1 MINVCTRADFRE
13 KTKKY
18 RWVSFSSEILSD
30 DLTPVQLYSS
40 FPEGKRGFLLE
51 SVVGGEKWGRFSYVG
66 SGIRFRF
73 EGRIEEGL
81 VVTRFSNEGIP
92 ESKCL
97 KGDLLDLLRKELS
110 RMEIDPGGL
119 PGGMTGGLVGYFSYD
134 MVRTFERLPSR
145 LPAQEDFPDLCF
157 VFPEYLS
164 VFDHV
169 AQKIRV
175 VKWYEVLP
183 GSDPDA
189 LYDEAE
195 ADLASFSRCAKN
207 RHADSVTEERRTPLL
222 VEETPSSEVFRQ
234 NVLKCQEHIRAGDIF
249 QIVISKRFS
258 LDFEGDPLRLYRVLR
273 SINPS
278 PYLFLIEEGDRALV
292 GSSPELL
299 VRIREG
305 KIELRPIAG
314 TVRRSATVEED
325 EENSREL
332 LSDPKERAEH
342 VMLVD
347 LGRNDVGRVAQK
359 GTVCVTEMMVLE
371 KYSHVI
377 HIVSH
382 VEGLLEQGKDMFDVV
397 RAVYPAGTLSGAP
410 KIRAMEI
417 IEELEDRRRGP
428 YAGAVGTLS
437 LSGDCDLAIAI
448 RSIFIH
454 EKKAFFQ
461 AGAGIVADSIPEKEE
476 KEVQMKAQAMMR
488 AFRIANGE
496 EGPWLF

>member
-1 MINVCTRADFRE
+1 MINVCTRAEFRE
-13 KTKKY
+13 KTRRH
-18 RWVSFSSEILSD
+18 RWVSFSGEILADS
-30 DLTPVQLYSS
+30 LTPVQLYSS
-40 FPEGKRGFLLE
+40 FPREKRGFLLE

-66 SGIRFRF
+66 SGVRFRF
-73 EGRIEEGL
+73 EGKIEEGL
-81 VVTRFSNEGIP
+81 VVTRFSNQGHP
-92 ESKCL
+92 ERKTL
-97 KGDLLDLLRKELS
+97 RGDLLDLLRKELS
-110 RMEIDPGGL
+110 QMEIDPGGL
-119 PGGMTGGLVGYFSYD
+119 PAGMTGSLVGYFSYD
-134 MVRTFERLPSR
+134 MVRTFERLPTC
-145 LPAQEDFPDLCF
+145 LPVQEDFPDLSF
-157 VFPEYLS
+157 VFPEYLA

-169 AQKIRV
+169 TQKIRV
-175 VKWYEVLP
+175 VKWYEIAP
-183 GSDPDA
+183 GCDPEKV
-189 LYDEAE
+189 YDEAE
-195 ADLASFSRCAKN
+195 SDLALFVRSARERSFSHEPQENLRPVV
-207 RHADSVTEERRTPLL
+207 VTETPTS
-222 VEETPSSEVFRQ
+222 ETFQR
-234 NVLKCQEHIRAGDIF
+234 NVLACQEHIRAGDIF

-258 LDFEGDPLRLYRVLR
+258 LDYEGDPLRLYRVLR

-278 PYLFLIEEGDRALV
+278 PYLFLIEDGDRALV

-299 VRIREG
+299 VRVRGE

-314 TVRRSATVEED
+314 TVRRSGTVEED

-347 LGRNDVGRVAQK
+347 LGRNDVGRVSQK

-382 VEGLLEQGKDMFDVV
+382 VEGLLEKGKDMFDVI
-397 RAVYPAGTLSGAP
+397 RATFPAGTLSGAP

-417 IEELEDRRRGP
+417 IEQLEDRRRGP

-454 EKKAFFQ
+454 GRKAFFQ
-461 AGAGIVADSIPEKEE
+461 AGAGIVADSVPEKEE
-476 KEVQMKAQAMMR
+476 KEVQMKAQAMLR

>member
-1 MINVCTRADFRE
+1 MNICTRAEFRE
-13 KTKKY
+13 KTKRH
-18 RWVSFSSEILSD
+18 RWVSFSGEILSD
-30 DLTPVQLYSS
+30 DLTPVQLYSA
-40 FPEGKRGFLLE
+40 FPREKRGFLLE

-66 SGIRFRF
+66 SGVRFRF
-73 EGRIEEGL
+73 EGRIDEGL
-81 VVTRFSNEGIP
+81 VVTRFSNDGLP
-92 ESKCL
+92 EKKSL
-97 KGDLLDLLRKELS
+97 RGDLLDLLRKELAQ
-110 RMEIDPGGL
+110 MEIDPGGL
-119 PGGMTGGLVGYFSYD
+119 PEGMTGGLVGYFSYD
-134 MVRTFERLPSR
+134 MVRTFERLPSL
-145 LPAQEDFPDLCF
+145 LPIQEDFPDLSF
-157 VFPEYLS
+157 VFPEYLA
-164 VFDHV
+164 VFDHMT
-169 AQKIRV
+169 QRIRV
-175 VKWYEVLP
+175 VKWYEIPL
-183 GSDPDA
+183 GSDPDTI
-189 LYDEAE
+189 YDAAE
-195 ADLASFSRCAKN
+195 ADLASFVRSAKN
-207 RHADSVTEERRTPLL
+207 RSVDFMEDKDRRPIVVT
-222 VEETPSSEVFRQ
+222 ETPSSEVFRQ
-234 NVLKCQEHIRAGDIF
+234 NVLDCQEHIRAGDIF

-258 LDFEGDPLRLYRVLR
+258 LDFEGDALRLYRVLR

-278 PYLFLIEEGDRALV
+278 PYLFLVEDGDRALV

-299 VRIREG
+299 VRIRGE

-314 TVRRSATVEED
+314 TVRRSGSNEED

-347 LGRNDVGRVAQK
+347 LGRNDVGRVSQK

-382 VEGLLEQGKDMFDVV
+382 VEGILEKGKDMFDVI
-397 RAVYPAGTLSGAP
+397 RAVFPAGTLSGAP

-417 IEELEDRRRGP
+417 IENLEDRRRGP

-448 RSIFIH
+448 RSIFVH
-454 EKKAFFQ
+454 GRKAFFQ

>member
-1 MINVCTRADFRE
+1 MINISTRSVFRE
-13 KTKKY
+13 KAQKY
-18 RWVSFSSEILSD
+18 RWVAFSTEILSD
-30 DLTPVQLYSS
+30 ALTPVQLYAS
-40 FPEGKRGFLLE
+40 FPREKRGFLLE

-66 SGIRFRF
+66 SGARFRF
-73 EGRIEEGL
+73 EGRIDSGL
-81 VVTRFSNEGIP
+81 AVTRISNDGNP
-92 ESKCL
+92 EVKVMR
-97 KGDLLDLLRKELS
+97 GDLLDLLRKELS
-110 RMEIDPGGL
+110 QMDIDPGGL
-119 PGGMTGGLVGYFSYD
+119 PEGVTGGLVGYLSYD

-145 LPAQEDFPDLCF
+145 IDAQEDFPDLCF

-169 AQKIRV
+169 SQRIRI
-175 VKWYEVLP
+175 VKWFEVSP
-183 GSDPDA
+183 GADPDSIYEKA
-189 LYDEAE
+189 EDDLKNFVRQIRLHPFDAPEASS
-195 ADLASFSRCAKN
+195 AP
-207 RHADSVTEERRTPLL
+207 PLR
-222 VEETPSSEVFRQ
+222 VEELPSSSVFKE

-258 LDFEGDPLRLYRVLR
+258 LDYEGDPLRLYRVLR

-278 PYLFLIEEGDRALV
+278 PYLYLIEEGGRALV

-299 VRIREG
+299 VRVRENR
-305 KIELRPIAG
+305 IELRPIAG
-314 TVRRSATVEED
+314 TVRRSETVEED
-325 EENSREL
+325 EENSRQL
-332 LSDPKERAEH
+332 LADPKERAEH

-347 LGRNDVGRVAQK
+347 LGRNDVGRVARK
-359 GTVCVTEMMVLE
+359 GSVCVTEMMVLE

-382 VEGLLEQGKDMFDVV
+382 VEGTLEPGKDVFDVI

-417 IEELEDRRRGP
+417 IEELEEVRRGP

-437 LSGDCDLAIAI
+437 LTGDCDFAIAI

-454 EKKAFFQ
+454 GRRAFFQ
-461 AGAGIVADSIPEKEE
+461 AGAGIVADSIPEKED

-488 AFRIANGE
+488 ALRIANGE
-496 EGPWLF
+496 EGQWLF